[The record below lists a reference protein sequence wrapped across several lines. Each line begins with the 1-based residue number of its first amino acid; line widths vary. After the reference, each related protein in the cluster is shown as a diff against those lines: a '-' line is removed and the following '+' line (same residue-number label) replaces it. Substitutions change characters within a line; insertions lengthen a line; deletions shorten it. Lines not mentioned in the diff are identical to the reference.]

1 MPSEET
7 PGRECEWGRE
17 DTKQAKSPSV
27 SGPEPR
33 PLAAE
38 RALAVPASPPERA
51 LGLAPGAAEEGLLGA
66 GCTPGAGSLWSGS
79 TAQLPEL
86 PRAPPLPAVGP
97 GPRPVHR
104 QVRTRTGRAKLG
116 AGCVEGGVPAQQL
129 PSSSHRPQTFT
140 KRRVRPHQSPLIIV
154 GWAAGGGRR
163 VSGRRAGQASGNG
176 LCGGSGSRAR
186 RRRAEGGSEA

>member
-38 RALAVPASPPERA
+38 RAPAVPASPPERA

-66 GCTPGAGSLWSGS
+66 GCTPGAGSLVRLHGP
-79 TAQLPEL
+79 TARTSPC
-86 PRAPPLPAVGP
+86 APL
-97 GPRPVHR
+97 
-104 QVRTRTGRAKLG
+104 
-116 AGCVEGGVPAQQL
+116 
-129 PSSSHRPQTFT
+129 
-140 KRRVRPHQSPLIIV
+140 
-154 GWAAGGGRR
+154 
-163 VSGRRAGQASGNG
+163 
-176 LCGGSGSRAR
+176 AR
-186 RRRAEGGSEA
+186 RRAWSTPGPPPSPHADWAG